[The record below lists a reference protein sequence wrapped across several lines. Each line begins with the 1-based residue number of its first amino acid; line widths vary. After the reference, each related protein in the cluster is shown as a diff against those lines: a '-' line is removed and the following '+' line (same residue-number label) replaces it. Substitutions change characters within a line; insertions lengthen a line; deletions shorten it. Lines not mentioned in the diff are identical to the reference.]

1 MQLSVVAAVQK
12 EKNREKRIKE
22 RENIYHLNYHR
33 EARRHVKNW
42 ANIRKIEMYLT
53 SRKQI

>member
-1 MQLSVVAAVQK
+1 MQLSVVAAVKK